1 VAPVG
6 FVDAAND
13 NYALLPTSPYYGA
26 ASDGTNIGADIDSL
40 NSYTA
45 NVLTGVWTSCADIST
60 PVNEA
65 QATLL
70 LSLAPNPATD
80 HITLRTNG
88 GMTGGL
94 ITVLDAAGRAV
105 LQHPVNGPRTDVA
118 ISALP
123 NGLFL
128 IQLTNMDGL
137 LLGAERLMVV
147 R

>member
-60 PVNEA
+60 YLNEVS
-65 QATLL
+65 TLMHF
-70 LSLAPNPATD
+70 SLVPNPAAENFTV
-80 HITLRTNG
+80 RTSAQMNDG
-88 GMTGGL
+88 R
-94 ITVLDAAGRAV
+94 ITVLDASGRSL
-105 LQHPVNGPRTDVA
+105 LQQAITGPRTDVA
-118 ISALP
+118 ISGLP
-123 NGLFL
+123 NGVFL
-128 IQLTNMDGL
+128 VQLTTTDGL
-137 LLGAERLMVV
+137 LLGAERLAVV